1 MRRHEDKTGYD
12 TLGDSLGLSISISA
26 DLAAAR
32 DLVRDYATSAGMPA
46 DRVDLLVLAVNE
58 AVTNVLD
65 HGGQGGTL
73 SACADGTGVVVAVV
87 DNAGLLRSEHLH
99 RPMEAHPTRG
109 MGLYVIRRVCDHIR
123 LDHPDGRSR
132 LRLFMGFSAP

>member
-1 MRRHEDKTGYD
+1 M
-12 TLGDSLGLSISISA
+12 GDSLGLSISISA

-32 DLVRDYATSAGMPA
+32 NLVRDYATAAGMPA
-46 DRVDLLVLAVNE
+46 DRADLLALAVNE

-65 HGGQGGTL
+65 HGGEGGTL
-73 SACADGTGVVVAVV
+73 NACVDGPGITVEVV
-87 DNAGLLRSEHLH
+87 DNAGVLRSEHLH
-99 RPMEAHPTRG
+99 RTPGPHPTRG
-109 MGLYVIRRVCDHIR
+109 MGLFVIRRVCDRIQ